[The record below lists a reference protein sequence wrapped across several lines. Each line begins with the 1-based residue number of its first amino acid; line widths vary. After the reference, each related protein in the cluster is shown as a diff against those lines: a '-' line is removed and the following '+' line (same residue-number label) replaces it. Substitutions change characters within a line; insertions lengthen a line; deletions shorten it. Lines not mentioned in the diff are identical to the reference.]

1 MYIGPGRRCRSHRGA
16 SPNGRWSARKVHRDT
31 MGRECGRTQATGP
44 NKNARRWAIWL
55 RAKETP
61 DKDAVLYLIAKGGEP
76 TVNKG
81 SGDNPPIA
89 LLTVLGGKPPQ
100 RVVVNEFTTVAS
112 VWTNAQFLD
121 GAALQ
126 GHALGLRI

>member
-1 MYIGPGRRCRSHRGA
+1 
-16 SPNGRWSARKVHRDT
+16 

-81 SGDNPPIA
+81 SGDNPAIV
-89 LLTVLGGKPPQ
+89 LLTVLG
-100 RVVVNEFTTVAS
+100 VVAGVPS
-112 VWTNAQFLD
+112 S
-121 GAALQ
+121 AA
-126 GHALGLRI
+126 GRMPFVTGVIRSSGLRSAS